1 MVAYYL
7 PQNRGEIIRRV
18 SEAEPDFGVRH
29 WYFSILTLT
38 FIYLPSPMMMQ
49 MVFDRATAS
58 VLNVMWGL
66 ILTTS
71 AILILAL
78 QNFRPDENL
87 FSFVVIVSFTVGL
100 FTIVFG
106 LATVSYA
113 LNSYQDIGTKK
124 RVKKVVVDVLLS
136 KKFIICPLLLFL
148 APVLN
153 ILTKEGFFSCE
164 KIFIFLPSVP
174 GDFPAQ

>member
-7 PQNRGEIIRRV
+7 PHPETYLTRRV
-18 SEAEPDFGVRH
+18 SEAEQKDLGTRH

-58 VLNVMWGL
+58 ILNIIWGV

-71 AILILAL
+71 AIFILAL
-78 QNFRPDENL
+78 QNFQPDDNF

-106 LATVSYA
+106 LVTVSYA
-113 LNSYQDIGTKK
+113 LNSYQDIGTEE

-136 KKFIICPLLLFL
+136 TKFIICPLLLFL

-153 ILTKEGFFSCE
+153 ILTKEGFF
-164 KIFIFLPSVP
+164 F
-174 GDFPAQ
+174 

>member
-7 PQNRGEIIRRV
+7 PETRGEITRRV
-18 SEAEPDFGVRH
+18 SEAEPDLGIRH

-66 ILTTS
+66 ILTSS

-78 QNFRPDENL
+78 DNFRPDENF

-136 KKFIICPLLLFL
+136 KKFIIFPLLLFL

-153 ILTKEGFFSCE
+153 ILTKEGFF
-164 KIFIFLPSVP
+164 FI
-174 GDFPAQ
+174 